1 MSSRSSAKPA
11 QPVKAA
17 KPAPRS
23 APAPTSAKAQVKT
36 AAKPKPKPKARP
48 EPMPFERI
56 GLFERFKR
64 LFRRDAGPSYAPS
77 VLQETARSHEA
88 RPGSRRPLSPRAASH
103 DDAARMLT
111 ALKEV
116 LNRDPRSRGVLP
128 HLGLVEK
135 ALVKRGLKGLHE
147 VPPEVLRKA
156 LSQLE
161 TLVSDWSQVGIAA
174 LRAQIKSAMAQPGRG
189 DAKQRRSGGAG
200 RSSDV
205 HDSRLEVNEASVS
218 KFMEARAN
226 WERSATGG
234 R

>member
-11 QPVKAA
+11 PQAKAA
-17 KPAPRS
+17 Q
-23 APAPTSAKAQVKT
+23 PTAQPT
-36 AAKPKPKPKARP
+36 ARPVAPKAKVRSRP

-56 GLFERFKR
+56 GLFERFMR
-64 LFRRDAGPSYAPS
+64 LFRREAGPSEAPS
-77 VLQETARSHEA
+77 LLQEVARSHQA
-88 RPGSRRPLSPRAASH
+88 RPGSRRSLPRATTH
-103 DDAARMLT
+103 DDAARMLA

-116 LNRDPRSRGVLP
+116 LNRDPRSRGVFA

-135 ALVKRGLKGLHE
+135 SLVKRGLKGLHE

-189 DAKQRRSGGAG
+189 GKQGRPAAG
-200 RSSDV
+200 RSAEQ

-218 KFMEARAN
+218 TFMEAHAR
-226 WERSATGG
+226 WERSATG
-234 R
+234 RR